1 MKDYLKTGSILM
13 LYMIVAAFLVA
24 VVYNFV
30 NPFIQDAEFNA
41 KLDAIKAVLVDAET
55 DESYIQEIPQSS
67 EELEQ
72 YIWEES
78 EENVLMTNSENS
90 KIMSPVY
97 KFSSEDKEIY
107 VLTIAG
113 LGFGGDVTSVASFV
127 KENGKVKLNKIEV
140 INYSQETP
148 GLGAK
153 ISEEDVQKRFYNIPQ
168 EGLTSKVQVNKDTGA
183 STDPLLR
190 EKLKEEGTVQ
200 TSDVMTG
207 ATITPRGVANSL
219 NIAVEFLSEKGVM

>member
-24 VVYNFV
+24 AIYNFV
-30 NPFIQDAEFNA
+30 NPYIQSAEFNA
-41 KLDAIKAVLVDAET
+41 KLDAIKAVLVDFET
-55 DESYIQEIPQSS
+55 DDYYIEDIPQTS
-67 EELEQ
+67 EQLEE
-72 YIWEES
+72 YIWEET
-78 EENVLMTNSENS
+78 EENVMMTNSENS
-90 KIMSPVY
+90 KIMSPAY
-97 KFSSEDKEIY
+97 KFETEDKEIY

-127 KENGKVKLNKIEV
+127 KENENVRLNKIEV
-140 INYSQETP
+140 ISYSQETP

-153 ISEEDVQKRFYNIPQ
+153 IAEEGVQSRFYNIPEQ
-168 EGLTSKVQVNKDTGA
+168 GLESNVQVDKDAGA
-183 STDPLLR
+183 SSNPSMR
-190 EKLKEEGTVQ
+190 EELKKEGTVQ

>member
-24 VVYNFV
+24 VIYNFV
-30 NPFIQDAEFNA
+30 NPFILDAEFNA
-41 KLDAIKAVLVDAET
+41 KLDAIKAVLVDVET
-55 DESYIQEIPQSS
+55 EESYIQEIPQTS
-67 EELEQ
+67 EELEE

-78 EENVLMTNSENS
+78 EEDVLMTNSDNS

-97 KFSSEDKEIY
+97 KFTAENKEIY

-127 KENGKVKLNKIEV
+127 KENGNVDLNKIQV
-140 INYSQETP
+140 ISYSQETP

-153 ISEEDVQKRFYNIPQ
+153 IAEEEVQSRFYNIPEQ
-168 EGLTSKVQVNKDTGA
+168 GLRSVVQVDKDAGA
-183 STDPLLR
+183 SSDPTMR
-190 EKLKEEGTVQ
+190 EELKQEGTVQ

>member
-24 VVYNFV
+24 VIYNFV
-30 NPFIQDAEFNA
+30 NPFIQTAEFNA
-41 KLDAIKAVLVDAET
+41 KLDAIKSVLIDFET
-55 DESYIQEIPQSS
+55 EEYYIQEIPETS
-67 EELEQ
+67 EELEE
-72 YIWEES
+72 YIWEKS
-78 EENVLMTNSENS
+78 EENIMMTNSENS
-90 KIMSPVY
+90 KIMSPAY
-97 KFSSEDKEIY
+97 KFSTEEKEIY

-127 KENGKVKLNKIEV
+127 KENGNIRLNKIEV
-140 INYSQETP
+140 ISYSQETP

-153 ISEEDVQKRFYNIPQ
+153 IAEEEVQSRFYNIPEQ
-168 EGLTSKVQVNKDTGA
+168 GLNSKVQVNKDAGA
-183 STDPLLR
+183 SSDPNVR
-190 EKLKEEGTVQ
+190 DDLKEEGTVQ